1 MTTETNG
8 EFAFCPADFNR
19 VRSLIYNRAGI
30 SLADSKETLVYGR
43 LSRRI
48 RRLGMHSFVE
58 YLDYLESSPDGNEWV
73 EFTNA
78 LTTNLT
84 AFFREAHHFDIL
96 AEHLKTQPAGKIR
109 LWSAACSTGEEPYSM
124 AITACEVFN
133 SLTPPVEIIA
143 TDLDTQVLAKAAQGV
158 YTLDRING
166 LSTERKKDF
175 FLKGNGPNQGQCR
188 VRKEVRQ
195 LVRFEQLN
203 LLAPKWPV
211 SGLFAGI
218 FCRNVMI
225 YFDKDTQRKIL
236 SRLVRYLP
244 ENGLL
249 FAGHS
254 ESFFHAADVVTSCGK
269 TVYRPTAHIKAAS

>member
-1 MTTETNG
+1 MTQVMNA
-8 EFAFCPADFNR
+8 EFAFSAQDFER
-19 VRSLIYNRAGI
+19 VRKLIHSRAGI

-48 RRLGMHSFVE
+48 RKLGMRSFVQ
-58 YLDYLESSPDGNEWV
+58 YLDSLDASPSSPEWV

-84 AFFREAHHFDIL
+84 AFFREAHHFETL
-96 AEHLKTQPAGKIR
+96 AELMRAQPAGKIR
-109 LWSAACSTGEEPYSM
+109 LWSAACSTGEEAYSL
-124 AITACEVFN
+124 AITACEVFD

-143 TDLDTQVLAKAAQGV
+143 TDLDTQVLTKAASGIYDIERV
-158 YTLDRING
+158 AG
-166 LSTERKKDF
+166 LSQERKKLF
-175 FLKGNGPNQGQCR
+175 FHKGSGPQAGKCR
-188 VRKEVRQ
+188 VKAPLQR
-195 LVRFEQLN
+195 LIRFEPLN

-211 SGLFAGI
+211 RGEFLAI

-225 YFDKDTQRKIL
+225 YFDKDTQYQIL
-236 SRLVRYLP
+236 SRLVRHLP
-244 ENGLL
+244 PQGLL

-269 TVYRPTAHIKAAS
+269 TVYRPTAHVKEAS